1 MIYETQ
7 ANEAEERRVA
17 AYVQTVYD
25 VDMHKTSQF
34 AVVDYIAS
42 RYGQVVGLVEIKC
55 RNMSIEEIDARGGYL
70 ISLTKLNK
78 MRVLS
83 EMIKAP
89 SVLVVKFKDT
99 IYEYITQDFGY
110 DGVVPFNR
118 NDRPD
123 EREMAAVIYTTR
135 FRRMK

>member
-25 VDMHKTSQF
+25 VEMQKTAQF
-34 AVVDYIAS
+34 AVVDYVAT
-42 RYGQVVGLVEIKC
+42 RNGAVVGLVEIKC
-55 RNMSIEEIDARGGYL
+55 RNMSIEEVDARGGYL
-70 ISLTKLNK
+70 ISLNKLNK

-83 EMIKAP
+83 DMLSAP
-89 SVLVVKFKDT
+89 AVLVVKFKDKV
-99 IYEYITQDFGY
+99 YEYITEDLGY
-110 DGVVPFNR
+110 DGTVPFNR
-118 NDRPD
+118 NDRPN

-135 FRRMK
+135 FRRMR

>member
-25 VDMHKTSQF
+25 VAMHKTPRF
-34 AVVDYIAS
+34 AVVDYIAT
-42 RYGQVVGLVEIKC
+42 RDGAPVGLVEIKC
-55 RNMSIEEIDARGGYL
+55 RSMSIEEVDQRGGYL
-70 ISLTKLNK
+70 ISLNKLKK
-78 MRVLS
+78 MRMLS
-83 EMIKAP
+83 EMLKVP
-89 SVLVVKFKDT
+89 SVLVVRFDKK
-99 IYEYITQDFGY
+99 IYEYITNDFGY

-123 EREMAAVIYTTR
+123 EREMAAVLHTTR
-135 FRRMK
+135 FRKMR